1 MKQIPKL
8 VTLLIF
14 ITALAGLLAGFTGVS
29 LAQTDTPDT
38 SLVETPAPPTDTP
51 NTSAEETPVPPTD
64 NPEPEN
70 TKSPTDEPTITQEL
84 FLTATPTPTRAGT
97 VTEEGEE
104 PPSSKELFT
113 IEGPITQWVS
123 DFAARNGLDQ
133 IYFLGLS
140 VEDWI
145 NLALS
150 ILFFLLIYIFGK
162 LLIYR
167 GLKEILKRTS
177 FESDE
182 ALLDEIRPQINWF
195 MLTIALQISLA
206 RLSFLSSGLRVL
218 LNQAFF
224 VAYLTIITVFLW
236 KVVGFGMEV
245 FLVRDRTEEDIQRL
259 QPIYMVVKRLLEALL
274 IVGYASIMLSYFGI
288 DITAFAAALG
298 IGGLAISLAAQ
309 DTLADAIAGFLI
321 LLDQPFRVGDRIEIS
336 GLGTWGDVVEI
347 GTRSTRIR
355 TRDNRLVI
363 VPNSAIAKDQVVNYT
378 YPDPRYRVQIEVGID
393 YDSDLKLARETAIEA
408 VRHVEGVLLDKPIDA
423 LFVDFGDTTIIFRIR
438 WWIDSYID
446 TRRMFDKVNEAL
458 LKGFNEANIKMPNIT
473 YDLNLKVDDQNVKD
487 FSEAIQK
494 DRAEGKPGET
504 AKQE

>member
-1 MKQIPKL
+1 M
-8 VTLLIF
+8 
-14 ITALAGLLAGFTGVS
+14 AGFAGIGF
-29 LAQTDTPDT
+29 AQTDTP
-38 SLVETPAPPTDTP
+38 EPIQ
-51 NTSAEETPVPPTD
+51 EETPVPPTD
-64 NPEPEN
+64 TSDTSQEDTPVPPTAEPKLEKTEPSDDLPTFTPE
-70 TKSPTDEPTITQEL
+70 IT
-84 FLTATPTPTRAGT
+84 FTPTPIKAAA
-97 VTEEGEE
+97 VVEQEEE

-113 IEGPITQWVS
+113 IEGPVTQWVS
-123 DFAARNGLDQ
+123 DFTASNGWDQ

-150 ILFFLLIYIFGK
+150 ILFFLLTYIFGK
-162 LLIYR
+162 WLIYR

-177 FESDE
+177 IESDE
-182 ALLDEIRPQINWF
+182 EFLEAIRPQINWLV
-195 MLTIALQISLA
+195 LTIALQLSLA
-206 RLSFLSSGLRVL
+206 RLNFLSSGLRVL

-224 VAYLTIITVFLW
+224 IVYLTIIAIFLW
-236 KVVGFGMEV
+236 KVVGVGTEA
-245 FLVRDRTEEDIQRL
+245 FLRRDRTEEDIQRL
-259 QPIYMVVKRLLEALL
+259 RPIYMVVTRLLEALL

-378 YPDPRYRVQIEVGID
+378 FPDPRYRVQIEVGID
-393 YDSDLKLARETAIEA
+393 YDSDLKLARETAIKA
-408 VRHVEGVLLDKPIDA
+408 VRNVEGVLLDKPVDA
-423 LFVDFGDTTIIFRIR
+423 LFVDFGDNTIIFRIR

-487 FSEAIQK
+487 FSEAVRK
-494 DRAEGKPGET
+494 DRPEETPGET
-504 AKQE
+504 SEQE